1 MIKPVNDKVYTN
13 EHPKVDRVDPER
25 IEVAGSTSN
34 KLLYYNKW
42 KKLYES
48 GGNMRK
54 NLPIE
59 ITNQDLKLFLKI
71 YNKRNK

>member
-1 MIKPVNDKVYTN
+1 MIKVLDKVYTN
-13 EHPKVDRVDPER
+13 AHPVDRVDPER
-25 IEVAGSTSN
+25 VEVAGSTSN

-48 GGNMRK
+48 GGSMKK

-59 ITNQDLKLFLKI
+59 ITNQYLKLFLKI